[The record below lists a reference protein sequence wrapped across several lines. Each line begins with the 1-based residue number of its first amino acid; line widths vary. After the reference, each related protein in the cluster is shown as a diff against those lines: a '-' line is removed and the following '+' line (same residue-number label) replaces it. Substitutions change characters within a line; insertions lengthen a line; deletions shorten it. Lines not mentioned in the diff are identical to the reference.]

1 MSEKVAPECTAHPD
15 TKAGRRSSLSAIA
28 DEGIRAA
35 GSGHRSSIAGRRNSV
50 TTAMIKPKPLGC
62 GIKSAYSLPR
72 LVLSGFDYTI
82 RPARV
87 TVYREAFGMPIM
99 TMSMLVSIC
108 KSFDFLLGFLVGK
121 LSDSTRTRWGRR
133 KPWIAAF
140 SPIFIVV
147 TLLLASPGLFFS
159 STAKDAAAGASTCA
173 SHATKGALN
182 CTALKQC
189 LDIEI
194 AAGSLPAWDSTGST
208 DGAASASSYSTGL
221 AVYFATLYFMHYVFG
236 WTATMIPYD
245 ALGMELTT
253 DYDDKTSLFG
263 MKVRWLHRASRHA
276 LHRAFCCFC
285 LFTLTSL
292 LAMCSLGGLPVHRVH
307 LARAGCVRLLLH
319 GAGGHP
325 VPGADARHLLR
336 RGHGARR
343 LHHAGQGQERGS
355 NPNPNPNPI
364 PNTNPNPKQVKE
376 RPMTELQRSS
386 SKPVVPSMRAM
397 LANKP
402 YMMYLLFNVPF
413 KLAAL
418 IPINVIIDYLKFN
431 AKVPPS
437 PHHPPPPTPH
447 PTSPRCY

>member
-15 TKAGRRSSLSAIA
+15 TKARRRSSLSQIA

-35 GSGHRSSIAGRRNSV
+35 GSAGHRSSIAGRRNSL
-50 TTAMIKPKPLGC
+50 TTAMTKPKPLGC

-276 LHRAFCCFC
+276 LHPC
-285 LFTLTSL
+285 
-292 LAMCSLGGLPVHRVH
+292 
-307 LARAGCVRLLLH
+307 LLL
-319 GAGGHP
+319 
-325 VPGADARHLLR
+325 LLLVYPHVTTCHVLTR
-336 RGHGARR
+336 RPSSSSGTSCTCWLRTSSTSWRRRTSSSRCRCRAPSSPRPWRSPSASRWPRSGAR
-343 LHHAGQGQERGS
+343 
-355 NPNPNPNPI
+355 
-364 PNTNPNPKQVKE
+364 V
-376 RPMTELQRSS
+376 
-386 SKPVVPSMRAM
+386 
-397 LANKP
+397 
-402 YMMYLLFNVPF
+402 
-413 KLAAL
+413 
-418 IPINVIIDYLKFN
+418 
-431 AKVPPS
+431 
-437 PHHPPPPTPH
+437 
-447 PTSPRCY
+447 

>member
-1 MSEKVAPECTAHPD
+1 MTEKVAPEGTAQPRRSS
-15 TKAGRRSSLSAIA
+15 RRSSLSEIA

-35 GSGHRSSIAGRRNSV
+35 GASRRSSFAGRRISTV
-50 TTAMIKPKPLGC
+50 AAMPKPKPLGC

-140 SPIFIVV
+140 SPLFIVA

-159 STAKDAAAGASTCA
+159 STAKATGANTCA
-173 SHATKGALN
+173 NHATKGSLN

-194 AAGSLPAWDSTGST
+194 AAGSLPAWSSAGST
-208 DGAASASSYSTGL
+208 DDSASASSYSTGL

-236 WTATMIPYD
+236 WTASMIPYD
-245 ALGMELTT
+245 ALGMELTV

-263 MKVRWLHRASRHA
+263 TKVHCAVHCTVHSAVHRPLLLQNALCIDHFSRPPLRHQGLRPSLRPSLRPACALAPALASASVSAPTLAPPPAPA
-276 LHRAFCCFC
+276 LASAPAPVSPSPPPTT
-285 LFTLTSL
+285 LALTST
-292 LAMCSLGGLPVHRVH
+292 LALTLRLALTFPPRALWHQGGFPVHWVH
-307 LARAGCVRLLLH
+307 PTRRGRVRLLLH
-319 GAGGHP
+319 GA
-325 VPGADARHLLR
+325 
-336 RGHGARR
+336 
-343 LHHAGQGQERGS
+343 
-355 NPNPNPNPI
+355 
-364 PNTNPNPKQVKE
+364 
-376 RPMTELQRSS
+376 
-386 SKPVVPSMRAM
+386 
-397 LANKP
+397 
-402 YMMYLLFNVPF
+402 
-413 KLAAL
+413 
-418 IPINVIIDYLKFN
+418 
-431 AKVPPS
+431 
-437 PHHPPPPTPH
+437 
-447 PTSPRCY
+447 

>member
-1 MSEKVAPECTAHPD
+1 MWLRTERPTHPIAVSMSEKVAPECTAHPD
-15 TKAGRRSSLSAIA
+15 TKASRRSSLSEIA

-35 GSGHRSSIAGRRNSV
+35 GSGHRSSIAGRRNSRL
-50 TTAMIKPKPLGC
+50 TAAMTKSKPLGC

-108 KSFDFLLGFLVGK
+108 KSLDFLLGFLVGK

-208 DGAASASSYSTGL
+208 DGAVSASSYSTGL

-236 WTATMIPYD
+236 WTASMIPYD

-263 MKVRWLHRASRHA
+263 VKVRWLHRASRGAHCTVPFFAVEA
-276 LHRAFCCFC
+276 L
-285 LFTLTSL
+285 
-292 LAMCSLGGLPVHRVH
+292 
-307 LARAGCVRLLLH
+307 
-319 GAGGHP
+319 
-325 VPGADARHLLR
+325 
-336 RGHGARR
+336 
-343 LHHAGQGQERGS
+343 
-355 NPNPNPNPI
+355 
-364 PNTNPNPKQVKE
+364 
-376 RPMTELQRSS
+376 
-386 SKPVVPSMRAM
+386 
-397 LANKP
+397 
-402 YMMYLLFNVPF
+402 LLFN
-413 KLAAL
+413 
-418 IPINVIIDYLKFN
+418 
-431 AKVPPS
+431 
-437 PHHPPPPTPH
+437 PHFSTCHAH
-447 PTSPRCY
+447 

>member
-1 MSEKVAPECTAHPD
+1 MDLQVLESAIVAPNRAHPTHPIAVSMSEKVAPECTAHPD
-15 TKAGRRSSLSAIA
+15 TKASRRSSLSEIA

-35 GSGHRSSIAGRRNSV
+35 GSGHRSSIAGRRNSL

-108 KSFDFLLGFLVGK
+108 KSLDFLLGFLVGK

-208 DGAASASSYSTGL
+208 DGAVSASSYSTGL

-236 WTATMIPYD
+236 WTASMIPYD

-263 MKVRWLHRASRHA
+263 MKVRWLHRASRGAHCTVPFF
-276 LHRAFCCFC
+276 LRWRLCFF
-285 LFTLTSL
+285 LTLISV
-292 LAMCSLGGLPVHRVH
+292 LAMLT
-307 LARAGCVRLLLH
+307 
-319 GAGGHP
+319 
-325 VPGADARHLLR
+325 R
-336 RGHGARR
+336 R
-343 LHHAGQGQERGS
+343 
-355 NPNPNPNPI
+355 P
-364 PNTNPNPKQVKE
+364 
-376 RPMTELQRSS
+376 SS
-386 SKPVVPSMRAM
+386 SSGTSCTCWLRTSSTSWRRRTSSSRCRCRA
-397 LANKP
+397 
-402 YMMYLLFNVPF
+402 
-413 KLAAL
+413 
-418 IPINVIIDYLKFN
+418 
-431 AKVPPS
+431 S
-437 PHHPPPPTPH
+437 S
-447 PTSPRCY
+447 SPRPWRSPSASRWPR